1 MNRRSGYLG
10 PQWISGIVDLVAP
23 LPVHRTRVGGR
34 DVGEEPS
41 QICGRDRAVLRAV
54 AAGRCELPAGCEPE
68 LVVDGV
74 RCADSAVAQRLIA
87 AGLVVKPVGSA
98 VARLTP
104 AGRAAARTRSRP
116 DPPGHRYVHFGHTC
130 CEHVLA

>member
-1 MNRRSGYLG
+1 MSG
-10 PQWISGIVDLVAP
+10 D
-23 LPVHRTRVGGR
+23 
-34 DVGEEPS
+34 EPS

-54 AAGRCELPAGCEPE
+54 AAGRCELRAGCEPE

-74 RCADSAVAQRLIA
+74 RCADSGVAQRLIA

-104 AGRAAARTRSRP
+104 AGRVAAGLISA
-116 DPPGHRYVHFGHTC
+116 
-130 CEHVLA
+130 